1 MFGVRLKINQNK
13 RVKGFFS
20 AQLTRVA
27 MIVRLCSNLLVL
39 CLRFAAANMPNDEA
53 AKFERAFS
61 RELRELELK
70 QYRIYLLNNFL
81 KPKIISSIDLLVD
94 LIHKAYL
101 TDTIG
106 TLISYLPYIF
116 LKFFL

>member
-1 MFGVRLKINQNK
+1 MFGARLKINQNK
-13 RVKGFFS
+13 SFFVS

-70 QYRIYLLNNFL
+70 QYRINLVNNFL
-81 KPKIISSIDLLVD
+81 NPK
-94 LIHKAYL
+94 
-101 TDTIG
+101 
-106 TLISYLPYIF
+106 
-116 LKFFL
+116 